1 MSILYNEDTHN
12 KLRRL
17 ADELT
22 GPYPKDWRWIGQGV
36 SQRMSGITEAKA
48 RYYAAKHGGEA
59 SPMHH
64 ADGPAH
70 RNAMRA

>member
-1 MSILYNEDTHN
+1 MSIVYNEDTLN

-17 ADELT
+17 ADELA
-22 GPYPKDWRWIGQGV
+22 GPYPKDWQWIGQHV

-59 SPMHH
+59 SPMHR
-64 ADGPAH
+64 ADGRAH
-70 RNAMRA
+70 RDAIGA